1 MKRPGDNDPIH
12 VPSLSD
18 SALDDTSHFADIVL
32 TESTATRSAIRSSK
46 DQQGQQKKG
55 YLLTLMSAFIDKNP
69 SPDAPSPK
77 IDNALAAQ
85 SGKGDSRLSEET
97 PSLLRRLLLF
107 YSTSSSDQEADS
119 DPSSRNVSPRGIYK
133 RSKAAT
139 GVSATPILKKVDVEK
154 FSGADPFTSSTMS
167 IDQARASGDYA
178 TDLLKKDVTE
188 IAASDDRKSIGFASM
203 VSSYFSVNYHS
214 PWPMAC
220 RDECVLEFRFEL
232 GLTGLTRLNFH
243 ENDFFSQWRK
253 RQHCHRLDL
262 AHSTCQT
269 PL

>member
-1 MKRPGDNDPIH
+1 MKRPGGNDPIH
-12 VPSLSD
+12 APSLSD
-18 SALDDTSHFADIVL
+18 SALDDTTHFAD
-32 TESTATRSAIRSSK
+32 TAAAARSAVRSSK

-133 RSKAAT
+133 RSTAAT
-139 GVSATPILKKVDVEK
+139 GVSAATPILKKVDVEK
-154 FSGADPFTSSTMS
+154 FSGADSFTSSTMS

-232 GLTGLTRLNFH
+232 GLMGLTRLNFH

>member
-1 MKRPGDNDPIH
+1 
-12 VPSLSD
+12 
-18 SALDDTSHFADIVL
+18 
-32 TESTATRSAIRSSK
+32 
-46 DQQGQQKKG
+46 
-55 YLLTLMSAFIDKNP
+55 
-69 SPDAPSPK
+69 
-77 IDNALAAQ
+77 
-85 SGKGDSRLSEET
+85 
-97 PSLLRRLLLF
+97 
-107 YSTSSSDQEADS
+107 
-119 DPSSRNVSPRGIYK
+119 VSPRGIYK

-154 FSGADPFTSSTMS
+154 LSGADSFTSSTMS
-167 IDQARASGDYA
+167 IDQTRASGDYA
-178 TDLLKKDVTE
+178 TDLLKEDVTE